1 MEQKLQLQVRFYF
14 LKEEANLPL
23 ISYQHGTLT
32 NLEEAPSNYGGD
44 EIKYLA
50 PIISSAGY
58 AISVPDYI
66 GYGASDSYPHPY
78 EHAETL
84 GSASFDMLMAA
95 KEFFDYIDITLSD
108 KLFITGYSEGGNATM
123 ALHQHIEKN
132 SDLTVT
138 MSAPAAGAY
147 NKTAFAT
154 ELMERDEDLTFLPK
168 FMWVLYSYNWIYGL
182 NRPWSD
188 YVVEPYATTLEAVTD
203 PMKLGDADISLN
215 PQTLCY
221 RNH

>member
-1 MEQKLQLQVRFYF
+1 MINQGNTKWYKTIFLSLLFISILAGCKKDPAEKEKNFSYLIDWQLIDNVSKTSIQFFASTIPDVNAAISSKELQNVNIYKITYKTKNVDGTEITASGAVLFP
-14 LKEEANLPL
+14 EGGTNLPL
-23 ISYQHGTLT
+23 LSYQHGTLT

-108 KLFITGYSEGGNATM
+108 KLFITGYSEGGNAPGWSKY
-123 ALHQHIEKN
+123 AKQ
-132 SDLTVT
+132 
-138 MSAPAAGAY
+138 
-147 NKTAFAT
+147 
-154 ELMERDEDLTFLPK
+154 FL
-168 FMWVLYSYNWIYGL
+168 S
-182 NRPWSD
+182 
-188 YVVEPYATTLEAVTD
+188 
-203 PMKLGDADISLN
+203 
-215 PQTLCY
+215 
-221 RNH
+221 